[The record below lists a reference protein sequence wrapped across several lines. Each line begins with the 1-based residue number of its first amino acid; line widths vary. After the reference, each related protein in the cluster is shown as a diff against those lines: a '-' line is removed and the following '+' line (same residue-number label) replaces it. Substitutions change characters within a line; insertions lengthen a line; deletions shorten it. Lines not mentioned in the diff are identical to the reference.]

1 MAQIEKTKIMNSKS
15 NLTQNIQ
22 TYNLYRLFGNLMIIG
37 PILVPFML
45 FKGLNYAQIMLLQSI
60 SALAVFVFE
69 VPTGAIADKVS
80 RKFSLVL
87 SGFFFIFGLFM
98 YIITNSFLLFAF
110 AEILFGIGL
119 TLRSGADSAILY
131 ESLCRLDRQKEYQK
145 VEGHAASLA
154 FMGQAL
160 GSVVSGFIYKFDHYL
175 PFWVSIGFISVA
187 AIFAFRFT
195 DSEPEK
201 SEHNYLVHIFKSA
214 GIAFKTP
221 RILWTVVFAAFM
233 GFIFRTSFWLYQP
246 YFKQVNI
253 DVQWFG
259 IIFFFFNIVAAF
271 ASKYLVHRH
280 QDRRPRQI
288 LLVLAGIITISFL
301 VPALFISKFMIM
313 VLAMQQIVRG
323 MYQPTLKFYI
333 NHQIG
338 DQYRA
343 TVISLVSLS
352 GSLGFA
358 LLSPVVGLS
367 LDKVGTIPTY
377 LWMGIVALSGTL
389 LLILM
394 RRLQKLKK
402 RRSEL

>member
-1 MAQIEKTKIMNSKS
+1 
-15 NLTQNIQ
+15 
-22 TYNLYRLFGNLMIIG
+22 
-37 PILVPFML
+37 
-45 FKGLNYAQIMLLQSI
+45 
-60 SALAVFVFE
+60 
-69 VPTGAIADKVS
+69 
-80 RKFSLVL
+80 
-87 SGFFFIFGLFM
+87 
-98 YIITNSFLLFAF
+98 
-110 AEILFGIGL
+110 
-119 TLRSGADSAILY
+119 
-131 ESLCRLDRQKEYQK
+131 
-145 VEGHAASLA
+145 
-154 FMGQAL
+154 
-160 GSVVSGFIYKFDHYL
+160 
-175 PFWVSIGFISVA
+175 
-187 AIFAFRFT
+187 
-195 DSEPEK
+195 
-201 SEHNYLVHIFKSA
+201 
-214 GIAFKTP
+214 
-221 RILWTVVFAAFM
+221 
-233 GFIFRTSFWLYQP
+233 LYQP

-301 VPALFISKFMIM
+301 IPALFISKLMIM

-358 LLSPVVGLS
+358 LLSPVVGIS
-367 LDKVGTIPTY
+367 LDKAGTIPTY
-377 LWMGIVALSGTL
+377 LWMGIVATAGTL

-394 RRLQKLKK
+394 RRLQKLRKLRKK
-402 RRSEL
+402 SEL